1 MTLHWAGKHC
11 ATNNYIRKRASD
23 MTGALR
29 SRIQNGN
36 LTMRNSGSLT
46 PRTPGSVLPLH
57 PTIWKPVRSYSGG
70 WRWGWGC
77 VLLVKA
83 CLFPASSFFLVGSW
97 PKRKYQNDVIAITS
111 PSPSLSTSVIPG
123 ETWWTMPGKSSPPAV
138 SAQADMCSL
147 TLVYLAQNSVPST
160 AEIYSMFGLVKS
172 QIHNRSLSG
181 PKPFST

>member
-29 SRIQNGN
+29 CRIQNGN

-46 PRTPGSVLPLH
+46 PRTPGPVLPLH

-83 CLFPASSFFLVGSW
+83 CLLPASSLFSLLGHDQNESIKTMWLQSRAPLPAFLHQWFQEKHGGPCQVSPHHRLSAHKQTCVVLPW
-97 PKRKYQNDVIAITS
+97 SIWLKIQYHLQQKYIQCLAWWRVR
-111 PSPSLSTSVIPG
+111 STIV
-123 ETWWTMPGKSSPPAV
+123 
-138 SAQADMCSL
+138 L
-147 TLVYLAQNSVPST
+147 
-160 AEIYSMFGLVKS
+160 
-172 QIHNRSLSG
+172 
-181 PKPFST
+181 